1 MILEQEIKLA
11 LNTDEF
17 DITALEFPDY
27 QLIATSN
34 RRLVSHYYDT
44 AQQDLLQ
51 QGYGLRLRFDGEKW
65 FQTVKE
71 SGHVES
77 GLHQRHEWEHAI
89 QQDQFDLALLK
100 QTPLKAAIE
109 NQALWSQLNK
119 QFTTDFN
126 RVTQL
131 IQSSHAEIELAYDCG
146 MVSAGNE
153 QEIIHELD
161 LELKQGEPETLVELA
176 NRLTETGQFSTSDIS
191 KAQRGYQPV
200 LKSNSL

>member
-11 LNTDEF
+11 LNTDQF
-17 DITALEFPDY
+17 DIAAIELPGY
-27 QLIATSN
+27 QVIATSN
-34 RRLVSHYYDT
+34 KRLVSHYFDT

-51 QGYGLRLRFDGEKW
+51 QGYGLRLRFDGAKW
-65 FQTVKE
+65 FQTVKA

-89 QQDQFDLALLK
+89 QQDQFDLILLK

-109 NQALWSQLNK
+109 NEALWPQLNK

-131 IQSSHAEIELAYDCG
+131 IRSPYAEIELAYDRG

-153 QEIIHELD
+153 QETIHELE
-161 LELKQGEPETLVELA
+161 LELKHGKSEALIELA
-176 NRLTETGQFSTSDIS
+176 DILTETGQFSTSDIS
-191 KAQRGYQPV
+191 KAQRGYAL
-200 LKSNSL
+200 LKT